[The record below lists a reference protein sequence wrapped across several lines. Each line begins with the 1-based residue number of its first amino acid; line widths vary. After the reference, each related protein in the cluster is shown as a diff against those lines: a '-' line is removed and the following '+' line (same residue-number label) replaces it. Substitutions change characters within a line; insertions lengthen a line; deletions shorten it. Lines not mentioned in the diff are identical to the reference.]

1 MDSFYCDRKTP
12 AFSLDSRNS
21 PCYFC
26 TMLLLLQHFLLF
38 YAQAAAPHS
47 SFDVLSVK
55 AASPNRPGGRVVVG
69 MTGREGGPGTGDP
82 GRVRYA
88 VICLKY
94 VLFEAFGHRDL
105 RIVGPDWLDDDW
117 FQIDATMPVD
127 TTEDQFRSMMQHL
140 LADRFKLQFHRETKE
155 VAAYSLVVAKN
166 GPKMKETPGAPDPPR
181 DLVRTLADRTE
192 MTVHQA
198 TMERLAGFLAGQL
211 GGPVTDATGL
221 TGKYEFTLNFSKPG
235 TAATDVPDIF
245 SAVQSQLGMKLEPKK
260 GTVQLMVIDHIEKKP
275 TEN

>member
-1 MDSFYCDRKTP
+1 
-12 AFSLDSRNS
+12 
-21 PCYFC
+21 
-26 TMLLLLQHFLLF
+26 MLLLLQHILLF

-55 AASPNRPGGRVVVG
+55 AASPNRPGGRIVVG
-69 MTGREGGPGTGDP
+69 MTGREGGPGTGDL

-94 VLFEAFGHRDL
+94 VLFEAYGHKDL

-117 FQIDATMPVD
+117 FQIDATMPAD
-127 TTEDQFRSMMQHL
+127 TTEDQFRAMMQHL
-140 LADRFKLQFHRETKE
+140 LTDRFKLQFHRETKE
-155 VAAYSLVVAKN
+155 VAAYSLAVAKN
-166 GPKMKETPGAPDPPR
+166 GPKMKETPGVSDPPR
-181 DLVRTLADRTE
+181 DMIRTLADRTE
-192 MTVHQA
+192 MTVHQT
-198 TMERLAGFLAGQL
+198 TMERLAGFLASQL

-235 TAATDVPDIF
+235 AAAASDADTPPDVF
-245 SAVQSQLGMKLEPKK
+245 SAVQSQLGLKLEPKK